1 MNREVVHLLR
11 HIVYLPGRFEKHQGI
26 NLVLDGAL
34 IYEDLADKTLEVS
47 PVYLEI
53 GSNSYATEVYVAQIK
68 DDIILGLNVIVDCGV
83 VVN

>member
-1 MNREVVHLLR
+1 M
-11 HIVYLPGRFEKHQGI
+11 YQ
-26 NLVLDGAL
+26 
-34 IYEDLADKTLEVS
+34 
-47 PVYLEI
+47 EI